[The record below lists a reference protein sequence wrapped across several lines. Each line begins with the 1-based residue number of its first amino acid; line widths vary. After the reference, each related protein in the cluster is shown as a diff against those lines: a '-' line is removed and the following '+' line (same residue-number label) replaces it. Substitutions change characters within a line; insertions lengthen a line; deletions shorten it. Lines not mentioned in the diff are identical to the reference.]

1 METNIKG
8 KIKYK
13 LNKAKIDDIN
23 LLIKYKLS
31 TILKY
36 AKNLSKEELN
46 RIKEYVNNQVAK
58 ELYNY
63 NLVLVD
69 DKVIGCILVSDLEDG
84 KLLDEI
90 YLDDKYRNKGIGSQ
104 LIKEV
109 LANNPIVYLWVYKD
123 NKEAID
129 LYSRLGFLVY
139 GETETR
145 YKMVYYRQ

>member
-8 KIKYK
+8 KIRYK

-46 RIKEYVNNQVAK
+46 RIKEYVNNQVTK

-63 NLVLVD
+63 NLVIVD

-109 LANNPIVYLWVYKD
+109 LVNNPIVYLWVYKD

-139 GETETR
+139 EETETR

>member
-13 LNKAKIDDIN
+13 LSKAKIDDIN

-46 RIKEYVNNQVAK
+46 KIKEYVNDQVAK

-109 LANNPIVYLWVYKD
+109 LVNNPIVYLWVYKD

-139 GETETR
+139 EETETR

>member
-139 GETETR
+139 EETETR

>member
-46 RIKEYVNNQVAK
+46 RIKEYVNNQVTK

-63 NLVLVD
+63 NLVIVD
-69 DKVIGCILVSDLEDG
+69 DKVIGCILVSDLDDG

-109 LANNPIVYLWVYKD
+109 LVNNPIVYLWVYKD

-139 GETETR
+139 EETETR

>member
-46 RIKEYVNNQVAK
+46 RIKEYVDNQVAK

-109 LANNPIVYLWVYKD
+109 LVNNPIVYLWVYKD

-139 GETETR
+139 EETETR

>member
-63 NLVLVD
+63 SLVIVD

-139 GETETR
+139 EETETR

>member
-109 LANNPIVYLWVYKD
+109 LVNNPIVYLWVYKD

-139 GETETR
+139 EETETR